1 MVHCPSCARPCEPR
15 LTCPECGAPLGVEL
29 DCFAALDL
37 PRKLSVDA
45 QELERIYH
53 EAGRRIHPD
62 RFAAGAP
69 ALRQASLRST
79 ALLTRSYRTLRE
91 PVARGRYWLELMGE
105 KLAENNKQVPPELAE
120 LVFEVQEQLGELRAE
135 HNGTAERL
143 AASVR
148 ERRAE
153 LEQSLTQAQEELE
166 HNFALWDRGE
176 GQRGELVRELKDIL
190 SRIAYLTTL
199 TRDVDRALQSA
210 GAPTQ
215 LN

>member
-1 MVHCPSCARPCEPR
+1 MVQCPSCARRCEPR

-29 DCFAALDL
+29 DCFAALGL
-37 PRKLSVDA
+37 PRKLTIDT

-62 RFAAGAP
+62 RFAGGAP
-69 ALRQASLRST
+69 ALRQASLNST

-105 KLAENNKQVPPELAE
+105 KLAEDNKQVPPDLAE
-120 LVFEVQEQLGELRAE
+120 LVFEVQEQLGELRE
-135 HNGTAERL
+135 ERNGRGERR

-153 LEQSLTQAQEELE
+153 LEQSLKQAQEELE
-166 HNFALWDRGE
+166 HNFTRWDRDE
-176 GQRGELVRELKDIL
+176 GQRGELVRELKAIL

-199 TRDVDRALQSA
+199 TRDVDRALQGA
-210 GAPTQ
+210 GASAH
-215 LN
+215 

>member
-1 MVHCPSCARPCEPR
+1 MVQCPSCARRCEPR
-15 LTCPECGAPLGVEL
+15 LTCPECEAPLGVEL
-29 DCFAALDL
+29 DCFAALGL
-37 PRKLSVDA
+37 PRKLTIDP

-105 KLAENNKQVPPELAE
+105 KLAADNKQVPSELAE
-120 LVFEVQEQLGELRAE
+120 LVFEVQEQLGDLREAR
-135 HNGTAERL
+135 NGTGEGL
-143 AASVR
+143 AAAVG
-148 ERRAE
+148 ERRLK
-153 LEQSLTQAQEELE
+153 LEESLKQAHEELE
-166 HNFALWDRGE
+166 RNFARWDGDE
-176 GQRGELVRELKDIL
+176 GQRGELVRELKAIL

-199 TRDVDRALQSA
+199 ARDVDRALQGA
-210 GAPTQ
+210 GAAAH
-215 LN
+215 